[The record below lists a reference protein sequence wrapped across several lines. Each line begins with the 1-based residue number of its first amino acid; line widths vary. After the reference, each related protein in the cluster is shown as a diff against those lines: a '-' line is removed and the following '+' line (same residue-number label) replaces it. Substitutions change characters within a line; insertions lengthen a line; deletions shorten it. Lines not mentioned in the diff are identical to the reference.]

1 MSAADYGMEPR
12 RLGLVRSTT
21 SRGVICLTV
30 SGEVD
35 IGTVDQLRDAITGIL
50 DEQGVDRLL
59 LDFDPLLFLDS
70 SGIAALIC
78 GYHVAQARGTGFG
91 VRNCHGTVR
100 NVLEVTGVYEV
111 LAVDKRA

>member
-1 MSAADYGMEPR
+1 MEPR

-21 SRGVICLTV
+21 GRGVICLSV

-50 DEQGVDRLL
+50 GEQGVDQLL
-59 LDFDPLLFLDS
+59 LDLDPLLFLDS
-70 SGIAALIC
+70 SGVAALIG
-78 GYHVAQARGTGFG
+78 GYHSAQAHGTGFG
-91 VRNCHGTVR
+91 ILNCHGTVR
-100 NVLEVTGVYEV
+100 NVLQVTGVYEV